1 MAAPDPRWHTLAPVE
16 VPDALSTRESGLSG
30 TEAAARLERYG
41 ENRLSDGEKPSVPTI
56 MLRQFRSSLV
66 LVLLVAAAISLAVGE
81 RVDALAILLI
91 VALNAI
97 LGTAQEWQAE
107 QGMEALRRMLG
118 LRAVVVRDGRES
130 EVDAGVLVPGDIVLL
145 ESGRKVPAD
154 LALLSSTT
162 LQVDEAPL
170 TGESEP
176 VTKVEGA
183 LPEETPLAER
193 ENIVFMGTTVVNGRG
208 TGAVVAT
215 GMETEFGRIAGLS
228 RRVEE
233 VKTPL
238 TRRLDLLSRRIGEM
252 TLAVAVLVVLI
263 GLLQGREVY
272 ELFLTGVSLAVA
284 VIPEGLPAVVTLSL
298 AVGVKALMR
307 RHCLVRHLAASET
320 LGSVTVIC
328 TDKTGTLTRNEMAV
342 SMIALP
348 GGERVEMEGRG
359 YDPTATFLVDGEVV
373 GPDAVPGLPAF
384 LRAGAACN
392 HASLSVDEDGK
403 PGILGS
409 PTEGA
414 LVVAAARA
422 GIRREELP
430 AIEEEVSFSSA
441 RKRMTVAVT
450 EGGGQVAYMK
460 GAPEVVLGHCTLVLA
475 GGRVLPLDER
485 WRRMLQGD
493 LDEAAGGG
501 LRLIATARRSMKA
514 GDDLEEPDFIFL
526 GYAGILDPPREEARD
541 ALALCRRA
549 GIDVVVITGDAPA
562 TAEAVA
568 RSVGLSSTGVLRG
581 AEMDA
586 MDDGALLEKL
596 RETKILARVSAE
608 HKLRVID
615 LFTREGAVVA
625 MTGDGVNDA
634 PALKKAHVG
643 IAMGVKGTD
652 AAKEASDI
660 VLVDDNFASI
670 VAGVAEGRR
679 ETDNIAKFTRYL
691 LSSNIG
697 EVVAI
702 TGGLLAGLPLVLL
715 PAQVLWVNLVTDGVT
730 ALALG
735 VEPAEKGVMHRRPA
749 SPAAGVLPRRAA
761 AGVVLIGAA
770 IGALVLMVFALALG
784 AGEERA
790 RTLAFTG
797 LVVFEL
803 VNLFNF
809 RSLHAGILETGVF
822 SNPFLIA
829 AAAISLLLQVAA
841 VYAPPL
847 QAAFRTV
854 PLGGADW
861 LLLLLV
867 GLPLLLAGES
877 YKRAV
882 GHGEKKKERR

>member
-1 MAAPDPRWHTLAPVE
+1 MAAREPRWHTLGSAGVL
-16 VPDALSTRESGLSG
+16 DALSTGERGLSA

-41 ENRLSDGEKPSVPTI
+41 ENRIAGDEGASVPAI
-56 MLRQFRSSLV
+56 VLRQFRSSLV

-81 RVDALAILLI
+81 GVDALAILLI
-91 VALNAI
+91 VVLNAV
-97 LGTAQEWQAE
+97 LGTVQEWQAE
-107 QGMEALRRMLG
+107 QGMKALRRMLG
-118 LRAVVVRDGRES
+118 LRAVVVRDGRET
-130 EVDAGVLVPGDIVLL
+130 EVDAAVLVPGDIVRL
-145 ESGRKVPAD
+145 ESGQKVPAD
-154 LALLSSTT
+154 LVLIATTT

-176 VTKVEGA
+176 ATKVEGA
-183 LPEETPLAER
+183 LPGETPLAER
-193 ENIVFMGTTVVNGRG
+193 ENLAYMGTTVVNGRG

-215 GMETEFGRIAGLS
+215 GMATEFGWIAGLS

-238 TRRLDLLSRRIGEM
+238 TRRLDLLSRRVGEIA
-252 TLAVAVLVVLI
+252 LAVAVLVVLI
-263 GLLQGREVY
+263 GLLQRREVY

-307 RHCLVRHLAASET
+307 RHCLVRHLAASES

-342 SMIALP
+342 SMVALP
-348 GGERVEMEGRG
+348 GGERVAVEGRG
-359 YDPTATFLVDGEVV
+359 YEPTGTFLVDGAAVMP
-373 GPDAVPGLPAF
+373 GMVPGLQVF
-384 LRAGAACN
+384 LRAGAVCS
-392 HASLSVDEDGK
+392 HASLTVDEDGR

-422 GIRREELP
+422 GIRREDLP
-430 AIEEEVSFSSA
+430 AIEEEASFSSA

-450 EGGGQVAYMK
+450 EGEGRVAYMK
-460 GAPEVVLGHCTLVLA
+460 GAPEVVLGHCTRVLT
-475 GGRVLPLDER
+475 GGRVRPLDGVTR
-485 WRRMLQGD
+485 TALQDG
-493 LDEAAGGG
+493 LEEAAQGG
-501 LRLIATARRSMKA
+501 LRVIATACRRMKP
-514 GDDLEEPDFIFL
+514 GEGLEEPAFIFL
-526 GYAGILDPPREEARD
+526 GYAGILDPPREEAPE
-541 ALALCRRA
+541 ALGLCRQA
-549 GIDVVVITGDAPA
+549 GIDVVMITGDAPA
-562 TAEAVA
+562 TATAVA
-568 RSVGLSSTGVLRG
+568 RAVGLPGTGVVRG
-581 AEMDA
+581 ADIDA
-586 MDDGALLEKL
+586 MDDDALLKTL
-596 RETKILARVSAE
+596 RETKVLARVTAE

-643 IAMGVKGTD
+643 IAMGVKGTE
-652 AAKEASDI
+652 AAREASDI

-735 VEPAEKGVMHRRPA
+735 VEPAEKDVMRRTPA
-749 SPAAGVLPRRAA
+749 SPEAGVLPRRAA
-761 AGVVLIGAA
+761 AGVALIGAA
-770 IGALVLMVFALALG
+770 IGALVLTIFALALG

-809 RSLHAGILETGVF
+809 KSLHAGVLETGLF
-822 SNPFLIA
+822 SNPSLIA
-829 AAAISLLLQVAA
+829 AAAASLLLQVAA

-854 PLGGADW
+854 PLTGPDW

-867 GLPLLLAGES
+867 GLPLLLLGEG
-877 YKRAV
+877 YKWVV
-882 GHGEKKKERR
+882 GRGEK